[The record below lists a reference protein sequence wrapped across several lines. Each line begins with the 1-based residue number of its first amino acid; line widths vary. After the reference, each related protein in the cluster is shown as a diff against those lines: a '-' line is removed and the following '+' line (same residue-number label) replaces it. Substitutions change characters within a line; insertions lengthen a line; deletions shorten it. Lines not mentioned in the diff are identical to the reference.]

1 MMLLDTCALL
11 WLAHD
16 QSKISPDTLS
26 KIESAPAV
34 YLLAISGFE
43 IGLKCRAGKLTLPMP
58 PADWIKGVVEHHNLS
73 ILDLDLK
80 TCLKATELPPIHR
93 DPCDRPCKKH
103 PRRNW
108 RQEIRSIR
116 RQSSQLRT
124 LVCKET
130 PASALGCGSLGNL
143 IFQRPASPRRLGR
156 PFSSSGC

>member
-1 MMLLDTCALL
+1 MMLLDTCAVL

-34 YLLAISGFE
+34 YISAISGFE

-80 TCLKATELPPIHR
+80 TCVKATELPPIHR
-93 DPCDRPCKKH
+93 DPCDRFIIATALA
-103 PRRNW
+103 RNIPVVTGDK
-108 RQEIRSIR
+108 RFAQYGVKVLS
-116 RQSSQLRT
+116 
-124 LVCKET
+124 
-130 PASALGCGSLGNL
+130 
-143 IFQRPASPRRLGR
+143 
-156 PFSSSGC
+156 